1 MVVTGYLKFLIKQIG
16 GRTINVVIDSMMYE
30 TKPKNLDDTV
40 FFVRDFIEG
49 VDKKENVNYLNC
61 KIETYYPGYPKFSD
75 DLTEGIYSGTT
86 VLYAMFQ
93 IAVYMGF
100 KKIYLLGVDFSWG
113 EDGKDTHFCKGYMND
128 QLVKDAM
135 IHKEA
140 QRNAYI
146 SVKKYAEEHNIEV
159 LNATRGGYLNVF
171 ERIEFEELFNKAGK
185 ITDDIRR
192 E

>member
-1 MVVTGYLKFLIKQIG
+1 
-16 GRTINVVIDSMMYE
+16 
-30 TKPKNLDDTV
+30 
-40 FFVRDFIEG
+40 
-49 VDKKENVNYLNC
+49 
-61 KIETYYPGYPKFSD
+61 
-75 DLTEGIYSGTT
+75 
-86 VLYAMFQ
+86 
-93 IAVYMGF
+93 
-100 KKIYLLGVDFSWG
+100 
-113 EDGKDTHFCKGYMND
+113 MND